1 MLYKTGR
8 ADGSHTNKGANMKE
22 EWKWL
27 RVTEEDIVNGLPAS
41 CTNCPIALA
50 MGRELEKD
58 GILKDYRAKVGAD
71 ELYLEHREWKEPAI
85 EVEILDEHKALYSG
99 FIYEFD
105 RKEDD
110 LDAPKPNTIG
120 FKYRIKRSNNEDNK

>member
-8 ADGSHTNKGANMKE
+8 AYGSHTNKGANMKE

-27 RVTEEDIVNGLPAS
+27 KVTEEDIINGIPDS
-41 CTNCPIALA
+41 CVNCPIALA

-58 GILKDYRAKVGAD
+58 EELKNCRANVSAD
-71 ELYLEHREWKEPAI
+71 FMTLEHRERKEPAI
-85 EVEILDEHKALYSG
+85 EVEILDEHQHIYRG

-105 RKEDD
+105 KTGEDNNI
-110 LDAPKPNTIG
+110 KPHPIG
-120 FKYRIKRSNNEDNK
+120 FKYRIIRSK